1 MGKNDTLADSL
12 SGEVTISRDE
22 SFKDI
27 IRYKAI
33 AAIIIKYAIPDF
45 KDMSLVEIAKH
56 IVDDKPRKENQSN
69 SDILDQEIDFIP
81 SETGTKDEKNTIFD
95 AAFRIRRRE
104 NIENIQL
111 KFLDSMYTVNTEMQ
125 NETSETKLGYNI
137 ISRAIYYGA
146 TLLRGTVPA
155 GDTKYRGI
163 HKVYTIWLCMNNL
176 GDMGQLP
183 NGKIQPEL
191 RTKPIHKY
199 NFRRSYDDIP
209 SMVVGKE
216 PESDLIEVIMIEVK
230 KLSSIG
236 SGAEDLLHTL
246 FYNAETLVDK
256 IERTEVVS
264 LAKVKKGVHNMV
276 NAEEYYK
283 HGKQEG
289 MAKGIAKGEEKREV
303 DMLVRYIERSG
314 LKGKAF
320 DTVKSTLSQIW
331 DCSEHSI
338 EEAYRIANSN

>member
-1 MGKNDTLADSL
+1 
-12 SGEVTISRDE
+12 
-22 SFKDI
+22 
-27 IRYKAI
+27 
-33 AAIIIKYAIPDF
+33 
-45 KDMSLVEIAKH
+45 
-56 IVDDKPRKENQSN
+56 
-69 SDILDQEIDFIP
+69 
-81 SETGTKDEKNTIFD
+81 
-95 AAFRIRRRE
+95 
-104 NIENIQL
+104 
-111 KFLDSMYTVNTEMQ
+111 MYTVNTEMQ

-155 GDTKYRGI
+155 GDTKYKGI

-191 RTKPIHKY
+191 RAKPIHKY

-230 KLSSIG
+230 KLSGMG